1 MYKLQLNKNKL
12 NVLQLIKGGYFM
24 GLFDG
29 MKMENEEYSQMEEE
43 DFLLHSLNAL
53 RTMEVIDVKTGS
65 KMGYIKDFVIDISE
79 SKVISIILPGTAKGW
94 FSKEEDLEIPWSKVK
109 KAGVE
114 VILVDSTDIDKFN
127 L

>member
-1 MYKLQLNKNKL
+1 
-12 NVLQLIKGGYFM
+12 M

>member
-1 MYKLQLNKNKL
+1 
-12 NVLQLIKGGYFM
+12 M
-24 GLFDG
+24 GLFDNI
-29 MKMENEEYSQMEEE
+29 KTENEMYSEVE
-43 DFLLHSLNAL
+43 DDDLLLHSLNAL
-53 RTMEVIDVKTGS
+53 RTMEVIDIKTGS
-65 KMGYIKDFVIDISE
+65 KMGYIKDFVINIEE

-114 VILVDSTDIDKFN
+114 VILLDSADIEEFN

>member
-1 MYKLQLNKNKL
+1 
-12 NVLQLIKGGYFM
+12 M

-29 MKMENEEYSQMEEE
+29 MKIENEEYSQMEEE

-53 RTMEVIDVKTGS
+53 RTMEVIDIKTGS

-79 SKVISIILPGTAKGW
+79 SKVISIILPGTPKGW

-109 KAGVE
+109 KAGIE
-114 VILVDSTDIDKFN
+114 VILVDSTDIEKLN